1 MSIRKRID
9 CLIFDLKWRIL
20 LRIRLREVCK
30 KLGIKPYK
38 WQRDYALNKS
48 LYLKRGIRSGKTT
61 AIMLWA
67 LIRNV
72 KPPKKRFTTDATF
85 NRVVSKDPD
94 VKMRVHYDWWADEYT
109 KLALKVG
116 LIEEGANRENEVRN
130 VSTQQTGGI

>member
-48 LYLKRGIRSGKTT
+48 IYLKRGRRSGKTT

-72 KPPKKRFTTDATF
+72 KPPKKRFMTDYTF

-94 VKMRVHYDWWADEYT
+94 VEMGVRYDWWADEYT

-116 LIEEGANRENEVRN
+116 LIKE
-130 VSTQQTGGI
+130 